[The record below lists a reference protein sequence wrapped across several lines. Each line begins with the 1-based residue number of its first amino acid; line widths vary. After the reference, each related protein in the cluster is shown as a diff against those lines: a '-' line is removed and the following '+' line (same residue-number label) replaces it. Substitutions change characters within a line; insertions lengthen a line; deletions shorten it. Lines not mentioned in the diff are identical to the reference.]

1 MKKWFITL
9 CAFGLFATAGTQA
22 NATPI
27 QTEDVKQKPLYVY
40 TISFNNVN
48 GLIFRTFEKLPLL
61 KEEQGNAV
69 DTINLA
75 RKTAEKIVSDLHKEI
90 QVKLPTEAPSKNPVE
105 ESEGKAPNAPTE
117 EESTEVV
124 NPPKYNEQTKNPFTP
139 VEEIP
144 STNGGNYYFN
154 QDQVD
159 KQWKEIVN
167 NFFKQYP
174 SNGYN
179 DGGNNDVKQPTPA
192 PSPAPSTPKQPV
204 ETPTQTPQP
213 TAPSHVSD
221 FERQVV
227 ELTNAERAK
236 AGLAP
241 LEMYGPLMSVAEAK
255 SQDMANLGY
264 FSHTSPT
271 YGSPFDQ
278 IKAAGIQY
286 RAAGEN
292 IAQGQRTPEQV
303 VNAWMNSPGHRA
315 NILNASYTH
324 IGVGFVENG
333 YYWTQQFIQM

>member
-22 NATPI
+22 NAAPVH
-27 QTEDVKQKPLYVY
+27 TEDVKQNPLYIY
-40 TISFNNVN
+40 TISFKNVN
-48 GLIFRTFEKLPLL
+48 GLILRSFEKLPLM
-61 KEEQGNAV
+61 KVEQENTI

-75 RKTAEKIVSDLHKEI
+75 RKTAEQIVLNLQKEY
-90 QVKLPTEAPSKNPVE
+90 QVKLPTQNPVE
-105 ESEGKAPNAPTE
+105 EIEENNPTVPNQE
-117 EESTEVV
+117 EFKDVV
-124 NPPKYNEQTKNPFTP
+124 NSPKNNEQTNSPSTP
-139 VEEIP
+139 VEETEQTP
-144 STNGGNYYFN
+144 STNGGNNYI
-154 QDQVD
+154 DH
-159 KQWKEIVN
+159 KEIEEHWKQMIN
-167 NFFKQYP
+167 NFYKQYP
-174 SNGYN
+174 TNGSNG
-179 DGGNNDVKQPTPA
+179 GQNNEVKQPA
-192 PSPAPSTPKQPV
+192 PQPAPSTPKQPV
-204 ETPTQTPQP
+204 ETPAPKPQP
-213 TAPSHVSD
+213 TAPSQFSD

-241 LEMYGPLMSVAEAK
+241 LEMYGPLMNVAEAK

-278 IKAAGIQY
+278 IRAAGIQY